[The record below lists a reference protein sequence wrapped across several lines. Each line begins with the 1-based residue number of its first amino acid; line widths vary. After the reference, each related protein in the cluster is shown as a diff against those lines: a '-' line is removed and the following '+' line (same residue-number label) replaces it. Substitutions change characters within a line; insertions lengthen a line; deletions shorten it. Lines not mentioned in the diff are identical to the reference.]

1 MNEKKRF
8 TAHDLTKGAIFIAL
22 MGIGA
27 NLAAIITIGTVP
39 LTFQT
44 VVAIL
49 AGILLGKKL
58 AAFAMTG
65 YLMIGLLGVP
75 IFAGFMGGFHIISSP
90 TFGFLLSF
98 IALAYI
104 VGLIIEFN
112 PQPSLFVFFIAS
124 FVGLIVNYV
133 IGVPY
138 LYLHTHYILGLTDV
152 QFLPIA
158 LGMAP
163 FFIKDFVLVGFAAIL
178 APKLLKAISKSNSR
192 KPVAS

>member
-1 MNEKKRF
+1 MNNKKF
-8 TAHDLTKGAIFIAL
+8 TATDLTKGAIFIAL
-22 MGIGA
+22 MAIGA
-27 NLAAIITIGTVP
+27 NLTAIITIGTVP

-49 AGILLGKKL
+49 AGILLGKRL

-65 YLMIGLLGVP
+65 YLMLGLIGVP
-75 IFAGFMGGFHIISSP
+75 VFAGFVGGFHTVTSP

-104 VGLIIEFN
+104 VGLIIELN
-112 PQPSLFVFFIAS
+112 QQPSLFTFYLS
-124 FVGLIVNYV
+124 SYVGLILNYL

-138 LYLHTHYILGLTDV
+138 LYLHSHFILGLTDV
-152 QFLPIA
+152 QFIPIA
-158 LGMAP
+158 VSMVP
-163 FFIKDFVLVGFAAIL
+163 FFLKDFVLVGFAATL
-178 APKLLKAISKSNSR
+178 APKLLKAINKSSPK